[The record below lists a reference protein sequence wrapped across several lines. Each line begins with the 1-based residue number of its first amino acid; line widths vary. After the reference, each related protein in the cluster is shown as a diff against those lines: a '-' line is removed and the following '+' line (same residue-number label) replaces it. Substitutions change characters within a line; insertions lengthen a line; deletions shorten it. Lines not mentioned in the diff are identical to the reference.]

1 MAFLLFG
8 DRRNVAARP
17 HYIVKLKYCSAAW
30 SRSCSQVVHKAA
42 HMLPMGGGG
51 LKRVTDA
58 RNKRR
63 TSPEAPASSPSTWL
77 LEVDGSQP
85 APKIP
90 GQISLN
96 LHLPRVARIKRRT
109 SPEAPAS
116 SPSTWLL
123 EVDGSQPA
131 PKIPGQISLNLHLPR
146 GSESQGED
154 DRTPSHPR
162 GYRLE
167 RFQEIDTGR
176 TRTCDLSILSRAP

>member
-1 MAFLLFG
+1 MALLLFG

-51 LKRVTDA
+51 LKRVSDA

-90 GQISLN
+90 G
-96 LHLPRVARIKRRT
+96 K
-109 SPEAPAS
+109 
-116 SPSTWLL
+116 
-123 EVDGSQPA
+123 
-131 PKIPGQISLNLHLPR
+131 ISLNLHLPR